1 MWIIAVQNLHYID
14 TLIVW
19 LWLVIWTIDIFQ
31 SSIDNIFNELSN
43 PNF

>member
-1 MWIIAVQNLHYID
+1 MWIIAVQNLHHID